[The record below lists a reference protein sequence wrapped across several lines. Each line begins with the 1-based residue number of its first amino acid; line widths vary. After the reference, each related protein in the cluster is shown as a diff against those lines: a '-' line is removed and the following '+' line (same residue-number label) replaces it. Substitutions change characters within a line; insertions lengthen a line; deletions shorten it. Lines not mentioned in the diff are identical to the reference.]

1 MSRIVAI
8 HQPNFFPW
16 LGYFDKIARSDVF
29 VFLDDVQFP
38 KTGGLWSNRVK
49 MLVAG
54 EARWITAPIHRTF
67 HGFALTNEIR
77 LNDEK
82 PWRNKLLK
90 TLNANYAKAP
100 HYHETMDWLKPLILF
115 PESNLANYNML
126 VIRTIAERIG
136 LRHDHFVVSSSLG
149 ATGQA
154 TELLIDLTKR
164 VGGDCYLC
172 GGGAQGY
179 QDDQAFIAT
188 GLELLYQSFN
198 SPIYVQGANNEFSS
212 GLSIIDALMN
222 VGREDVR
229 RLIVCDDL

>member
-1 MSRIVAI
+1 MSCIVAI
-8 HQPNFFPW
+8 HQPNFLPW

-49 MLVAG
+49 MRVAG

-82 PWRNKLLK
+82 PWRKKLLK

-100 HYHETMDWLKPLILF
+100 YYNETMDWLKPLILL

-136 LRHDHFVVSSSLG
+136 LRHDHLVTSSSLG
-149 ATGQA
+149 ASGQA

-179 QDDQAFIAT
+179 LDDQAFMAA
-188 GLELLYQSFN
+188 GVELCYQSFDQ
-198 SPIYVQGANNEFSS
+198 PIYIQHGGREFAP
-212 GLSIIDALMN
+212 GLSILDALVN
-222 VGREDVR
+222 IGPRDVR
-229 RLIVCDDL
+229 ELLQCHDR